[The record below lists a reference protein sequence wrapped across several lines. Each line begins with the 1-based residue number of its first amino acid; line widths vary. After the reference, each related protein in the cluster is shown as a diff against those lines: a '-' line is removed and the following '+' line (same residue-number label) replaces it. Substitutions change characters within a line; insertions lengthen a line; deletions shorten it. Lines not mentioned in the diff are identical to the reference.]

1 MKAIVHVKLP
11 NGDSFDTHLNGQR
24 IEFGRSADCALS
36 LGNDKSNIVSWK
48 HLVIEE
54 DNETNCIQLSDLNS
68 TNGTYL
74 NDDRVTDRLEIKIGD
89 KIRLGETGPVITLL
103 SLVSEK
109 NTPAVED
116 PDTGGK
122 MVRLF
127 SFSALTLLI
136 SQYRSALFFLVAAT
150 VLIATAAY
158 LGGMVLDLFN
168 PSQPGLVASKS
179 LELQVADIFKRSCYK
194 CHGQAGTDK
203 GGFSSILE
211 PSEMLDNGFID
222 PSDVEGSLLISKIVD
237 REMPPPGEEEQLSD
251 AEIDLVKEWVAN
263 GAKDFNET
271 QGSTFLSNEEIF
283 KLIEKDLLAS
293 DIRQRQ
299 YLRYF
304 TLTHLF
310 NSGRSSDEL
319 GEHHKAVSKLV
330 NSLSWKRN
338 ITKPKPIDVNRTI
351 LRIDLRDY
359 EWTEQIWN
367 RLSIAN
373 PYAVRYSTT
382 SAGNC
387 YNMTRSTVPFI
398 RGDWFVFAASRPP
411 LYHDILQLPDTDRV
425 LEKLLK
431 IDVNRNILEETVMR
445 AGFVRSGVSQ
455 NNRLLER
462 HDSQNGAYWKSY
474 DFASNTGRQ
483 NLFEHPLG
491 PVSSIKSVWSQRSF
505 LHAGGEIIFSLPNG
519 LQGYFLTDSK
529 GNRIDKGPTSIVSD
543 PQQLDKAVVNGISC
557 MSCHYNGIKV
567 KHDEIRAVVEKTPTA
582 FPERSVILAI
592 YPATSLMDSKMR
604 EDAARFKTAVGQTGS
619 SINQNGEP
627 IASIAKRFEKELTL
641 VEASA
646 EAGVKPV
653 ALKTAIEANSTLGRQ
668 IGVLLVRGGKIKR
681 SVFVN
686 SFADVIRAIG
696 VGAPF

>member
-11 NGDSFDTHLNGQR
+11 NGDSFDTHLNGER
-24 IEFGRSADCALS
+24 IELGRSADCALS
-36 LGNDKSNIVSWK
+36 LGDDKSNIVSWK

-54 DNETNCIQLSDLNS
+54 DNETNCIQLADLNS

-89 KIRLGETGPVITLL
+89 KIRLGETGPVITIL

-109 NTPAVED
+109 NMPPVED
-116 PDTGGK
+116 PDTGDK
-122 MVRLF
+122 MGRLF

-168 PSQPGLVASKS
+168 PSQPDPVANKS

-319 GEHHKAVSKLV
+319 GDHHKAVSKLV

-338 ITKPKPIDVNRTI
+338 ITKPVPIDVNRTI

-367 RLSIAN
+367 RLTNAN

-445 AGFVRSGVSQ
+445 SGFVRSGVSQ

-696 VGAPF
+696 VGEPF